1 MSGRL
6 LVEGKLARGGVSIDL
21 SVDLDLSDPVG
32 ISGPTGA
39 GKTTLLKT
47 IAGLERDFSGRVE
60 VTLQGQHETWSVPA
74 RGELVP
80 VHRRGVGVVFQE
92 GRLFSGRT
100 VQANLDYAIRRARG
114 VGRAQD
120 VSNMV
125 SALDIAS
132 LLQRPVESL
141 SGGERQRVAIARTLL
156 SQPRLLLLDEPLA
169 ANDNAHRDGLID
181 YLSEWRE
188 RHGTPVIYVSH
199 SGEELERIASQCLV
213 MAQGQ
218 IVAQGKTVDV
228 IATGGDG
235 QPAEAGAAF
244 NGAIVLS
251 ADAVTGVLSV
261 QVNPG
266 DAGGLRQIKI
276 GDQLT
281 LGVSESASGLSAP
294 LQPEPGEDERESD

>member
-6 LVEGKLARGGVSIDL
+6 LVEGKLSRGGVSIDL

-60 VTLQGQHETWSVPA
+60 VTLQGQHETWSIPA

-114 VGRAQD
+114 VARAQD

-188 RHGTPVIYVSH
+188 QHGTPVIYVSH

-228 IATGGDG
+228 IATGGDS
-235 QPAEAGAAF
+235 QTAEAAF
-244 NGAIVLS
+244 SGVTVLS

-266 DAGGLRQIKI
+266 DADNLKQIKI

>member
-1 MSGRL
+1 M
-6 LVEGKLARGGVSIDL
+6 
-21 SVDLDLSDPVG
+21 
-32 ISGPTGA
+32 
-39 GKTTLLKT
+39 
-47 IAGLERDFSGRVE
+47 
-60 VTLQGQHETWSVPA
+60 
-74 RGELVP
+74 P

-125 SALDIAS
+125 GALDIAS

-181 YLSEWRE
+181 YLIEWRE
-188 RHGTPVIYVSH
+188 QHGTPVIYVSH

-228 IATGGDG
+228 IATGGDS
-235 QPAEAGAAF
+235 QTAEAAFSGAT
-244 NGAIVLS
+244 VLS

-266 DAGGLRQIKI
+266 DADNLKQIKI

>member
-32 ISGPTGA
+32 IFGPTGA

-100 VQANLDYAIRRARG
+100 VQANLDYAIRRARR

-120 VSNMV
+120 GSNMV

-132 LLQRPVESL
+132 LLQRSVESL

-169 ANDNAHRDGLID
+169 ANDNAHRDALID

-188 RHGTPVIYVSH
+188 QHGTPMIYVSH

-228 IATGGDG
+228 IPTGGNSHT
-235 QPAEAGAAF
+235 AEAAFSGAT
-244 NGAIVLS
+244 VLS

-266 DAGGLRQIKI
+266 DADNLKQIKI

>member
-6 LVEGKLARGGVSIDL
+6 LVEGKLSRGGGAIDL
-21 SVDLDLSDPVG
+21 SVYLDLSEPVG
-32 ISGPTGA
+32 IFGPTGA

-60 VTLQGQHETWSVPA
+60 VMLQGQHETWSVPV

-114 VGRAQD
+114 VARAQD

-125 SALDIAS
+125 GALDIAS

-181 YLSEWRE
+181 YLIEWRE
-188 RHGTPVIYVSH
+188 QHGTPVIYVSH

-218 IVAQGKTVDV
+218 IVAQGKTVDL
-228 IATGGDG
+228 IATGGDS
-235 QPAEAGAAF
+235 QTAEAAFSGAT
-244 NGAIVLS
+244 VLS

-266 DAGGLRQIKI
+266 DADNLKQIKI

>member
-32 ISGPTGA
+32 IFGPTGA

-100 VQANLDYAIRRARG
+100 VQANLNYAIRRARR

-188 RHGTPVIYVSH
+188 QHGTPVIYVSH

-228 IATGGDG
+228 IPTGGNSHT
-235 QPAEAGAAF
+235 AEAAFSGAT
-244 NGAIVLS
+244 VLS

-266 DAGGLRQIKI
+266 DANNLKQIKI